1 MTLITANNVAK
12 TQVTEHIIAKS
23 RCMVGLVVVLP
34 SAFLFA
40 S

>member
-1 MTLITANNVAK
+1 MALITANNVAK
-12 TQVTEHIIAKS
+12 TKVTESIIAKS
-23 RCMVGLVVVLP
+23 RCMIGLLVVLP